1 MAPNVP
7 VPHRDV
13 GEGSDETSSE
23 VDVVSP
29 ASNVFLPD
37 LPEVFLSHLPQHFQD
52 PDSPNLHMVQ
62 RHDISRS
69 TEKPTV
75 RSQTTRSTLRAFRLP
90 TGSPDNDQKAG
101 VFRPTR
107 VTVLE
112 DVMRDDNRNIDS
124 THLRP
129 QQATPEEP
137 TLPSET
143 LSLPSR
149 RGPRIP
155 DTLRPPPPMPPGDT
169 MTDSAN
175 DHSSQAVR
183 DEGEDVR
190 VNARRHSEGRATK
203 PTEPPTS
210 TTVSSRKL
218 DPGFLKLPGHEPEAP
233 ADLVL
238 VHHDRAIDTRNQ
250 TGLNGI
256 YVKDETTDITAEA
269 ATALILVGIC
279 IVFLVFICLILFIQK
294 IRRQKL
300 ERKVKQS
307 GEPVKPQTTYE
318 ATSSTMHPNPVSL
331 LPPALL
337 HALALATA
345 HKEHDPAFSSFLTME
360 PPSKNGNSLGRLWFC
375 VYYDYVQFNLVLR
388 VLHARYTK
396 GRGSSTN
403 PGEVWVEACVLT
415 SMNTIKASTKTGT
428 RRASSAPVFNQTFRF
443 EVEDDEV
450 TQYLLR
456 LTLYDRHP
464 QNGEKAVGSVIVP
477 LNTVDLCSDETLSRD
492 LQ

>member
-1 MAPNVP
+1 MSP
-7 VPHRDV
+7 VPQRDAWT
-13 GEGSDETSSE
+13 GSDETSGE
-23 VDVVSP
+23 TELAVSP
-29 ASNVFLPD
+29 V
-37 LPEVFLSHLPQHFQD
+37 PEVFLSHLPQHFQD
-52 PDSPNLHMVQ
+52 PDSPNLHMLQ
-62 RHDISRS
+62 HHDRSRS
-69 TEKPTV
+69 TQKPTV

-90 TGSPDNDQKAG
+90 TGTPVNDQKAG
-101 VFRPTR
+101 VLRPIK
-107 VTVLE
+107 VTTLE
-112 DVMRDDNRNIDS
+112 DVMQDNGRNTDT
-124 THLRP
+124 THLSP
-129 QQATPEEP
+129 QQTGATPKES
-137 TLPSET
+137 TNPST
-143 LSLPSR
+143 TSLPPR
-149 RGPRIP
+149 AGPRIP
-155 DTLRPPPPMPPGDT
+155 DTLRPPPPMHPVGNTRDNV
-169 MTDSAN
+169 DR
-175 DHSSQAVR
+175 SSFHPVR
-183 DEGEDVR
+183 SEGQDVR
-190 VNARRHSEGRATK
+190 VSTRSHGEWRGIETTK
-203 PTEPPTS
+203 PPTS
-210 TTVSSRKL
+210 TTTVTSKRL

-256 YVKDETTDITAEA
+256 FVKDETTDITPEA

-279 IVFLVFICLILFIQK
+279 IVFLVFICFILFVQK

-300 ERKVKQS
+300 ERKVEQS
-307 GEPVKPQTTYE
+307 GGEPVKPQTTYE
-318 ATSSTMHPNPVSL
+318 ATSSTLHPHPLSL

-345 HKEHDPAFSSFLTME
+345 NRENDPAFASFFTME
-360 PPSKNGNSLGRLWFC
+360 PPSKNSNSVGRLWFC
-375 VYYDYVQFNLVLR
+375 VNYDYVQSNLVLR

-415 SMNTIKASTKTGT
+415 PMNNIKASSKTGT

-456 LTLYDRHP
+456 LTMYDRHP
-464 QNGEKAVGSVIVP
+464 QNGEKAVGAVIVP
-477 LNTVDLCSDETLSRD
+477 LNAVDLCSDATLSRD